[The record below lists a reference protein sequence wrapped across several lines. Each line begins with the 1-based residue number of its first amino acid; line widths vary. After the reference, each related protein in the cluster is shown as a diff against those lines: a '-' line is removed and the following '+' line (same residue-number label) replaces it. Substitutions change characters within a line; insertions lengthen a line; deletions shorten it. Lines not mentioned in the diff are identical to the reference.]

1 MKALLLASL
10 TLLVALILG
19 ISGVSS
25 ADAAAQDDLPYT
37 FFFTHYEM
45 LGDPNDPD
53 GVRYHSDGKP
63 FAKAPD
69 GSKLTLSG
77 QGGWDPSSQTAQGG
91 GQYTIED
98 DSGKVTARGSW
109 QVTDFVSFEQLDGW
123 WGMGPEFK
131 EEGWQGPPG
140 SPSFSGFL
148 TLKVNLENQGE
159 GTLVAWC
166 LMPDVSKPDDHQG
179 DGISLTGD
187 NFKFTD
193 FSESE
198 MSYEGVMF
206 YSTDPA
212 SDGYVLTSEG
222 NTVRKTATVSSTA
235 SATASSTASST
246 ASPTATSSATASASP
261 LPTSGGTSLLWPL
274 TLVAALVLVGSGVA
288 ALVLLRRGFS

>member
-1 MKALLLASL
+1 MKTFLIVLTASL
-10 TLLVALILG
+10 TLLVALTSS
-19 ISGVSS
+19 ISPRPSK
-25 ADAAAQDDLPYT
+25 AAAQDLPYT

-45 LGDPNDPD
+45 LGDPNNPE

-69 GSKLTLSG
+69 GSKITLSG

-98 DSGKVTARGSW
+98 ASGEVTAKRSW
-109 QVTDFVSFEQLDGW
+109 RVTDFVSFEQLDGW
-123 WGMGPEFK
+123 WGMGPEFN

-148 TLKVNLENQGE
+148 TLEVSLENRGD
-159 GTLVAWC
+159 GVLTAWC
-166 LMPDVSKPDDHQG
+166 LMPDVPKPDDHQG

-187 NFKFTD
+187 DFKFTD
-193 FSESE
+193 FSASE

-212 SDGYVLTSEG
+212 SDGYVLTSKG
-222 NTVRKTATVSSTA
+222 HTVRKTATTSPTA
-235 SATASSTASST
+235 SATAS
-246 ASPTATSSATASASP
+246 PSATATASP
-261 LPTSGGTSLLWPL
+261 LPTSGGSSAVWLL
-274 TLVAALVLVGSGVA
+274 TLVVAVALVSSGVA
-288 ALVLLRRGFS
+288 ALALLRRGLS

>member
-1 MKALLLASL
+1 MKTFLLASL
-10 TLLVALILG
+10 TLLVALTLSIG
-19 ISGVSS
+19 PRSS
-25 ADAAAQDDLPYT
+25 EAAAQEDPPYT

-45 LGDPNDPD
+45 LGDPNDPE
-53 GVRYHSDGKP
+53 GVRYHSDGQP

-77 QGGWDPSSQTAQGG
+77 QGGWDPTSRTARGG

-98 DSGKVTARGSW
+98 ASGEVTAEGSW
-109 QVTDFVSFEQLDGW
+109 RVTNFTSFEQLDGW

-140 SPSFSGFL
+140 SASFSGFL
-148 TLKVNLENQGE
+148 TLEVSLEDQGE

-166 LMPDVSKPDDHQG
+166 LMPDVPKPGKHQG

-187 NFKFTD
+187 NFEFTD

-222 NTVRKTATVSSTA
+222 NTVRKTANGA
-235 SATASSTASST
+235 SLAAT
-246 ASPTATSSATASASP
+246 ASPTAAANALADTGGVRVVPAVALAASLALMISGFTALRLVLRRTAS
-261 LPTSGGTSLLWPL
+261 
-274 TLVAALVLVGSGVA
+274 
-288 ALVLLRRGFS
+288 